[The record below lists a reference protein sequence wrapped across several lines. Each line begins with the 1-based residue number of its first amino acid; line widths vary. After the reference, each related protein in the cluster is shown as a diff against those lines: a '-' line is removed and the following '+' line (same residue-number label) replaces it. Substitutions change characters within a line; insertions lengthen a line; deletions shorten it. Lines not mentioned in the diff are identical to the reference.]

1 MEWDKLQNILRK
13 LNWVV
18 LLILSSFGY
27 FVMSPFWT
35 AGVVIGGLIA
45 IANFGV
51 LQHTVRRAF
60 SPEGIHQGAR
70 FSIVGKYYLRLLAL
84 GVIIYVLITRGWIDP
99 VGLVVGLS
107 TVMVSIIGVAIHMV
121 LRIGTKEAI

>member
-1 MEWDKLQNILRK
+1 MEWERLQHKLRK

-18 LLILSSFGY
+18 LLLLSSLGY
-27 FVMSPFWT
+27 SFMSPFWT
-35 AGVVIGGLIA
+35 AGVVLGGLVA
-45 IANFGV
+45 IANFSV

-70 FSIVGKYYLRLLAL
+70 LSIVGKYYLRLLAL
-84 GVIIYVLITRGWIDP
+84 GVILYGLITRGWIDP

-107 TVMVSIIGVAIHMV
+107 TVMVSVIGVAVHMA
-121 LRIGTKEAI
+121 LRTRTKEAI

>member
-1 MEWDKLQNILRK
+1 MEWERLQHKLQK

-18 LLILSSFGY
+18 LLILSLSGY
-27 FVMSPFWT
+27 FLLSPFWT
-35 AGVVIGGLIA
+35 AGVVFGGLVA
-45 IANFGV
+45 IANFSV

-60 SPEGIHQGAR
+60 SPEAVHQGAR

-84 GVIIYVLITRGWIDP
+84 GAVIYGLITRGWIDP

-107 TVMVSIIGVAIHMV
+107 TVVVSIIGVAIHLAV
-121 LRIGTKEAI
+121 RTRTREAI

>member
-1 MEWDKLQNILRK
+1 MEWQRFHNVLRT

-18 LLILSSFGY
+18 LLCFSLVSY
-27 FVMSPFWT
+27 FSMSPFWT
-35 AGVVIGGLIA
+35 TGVLLGGLIA
-45 IANFGV
+45 IGNFTV

-84 GVIIYVLITRGWIDP
+84 GVILCVLISEGWIDP
-99 VGLVVGLS
+99 LGLAVGLS
-107 TVMVSIIGVAIHMV
+107 TVVLSIVGLGISLA
-121 LRIGTKEAI
+121 LRVRTKETI

>member
-1 MEWDKLQNILRK
+1 MEWEKLQNILRR

-35 AGVVIGGLIA
+35 AGVVFGGLIA

-60 SPEGIHQGAR
+60 SPEGMHQGSR
-70 FSIVGKYYLRLLAL
+70 FSIMGKSSLRLLAL

-107 TVMVSIIGVAIHMV
+107 TVMVSIIGVAIHML

>member
-1 MEWDKLQNILRK
+1 MEWEKLQNILRK

-107 TVMVSIIGVAIHMV
+107 TVMVSIIGVAIHML

>member
-1 MEWDKLQNILRK
+1 MEWDNLQNILRK
-13 LNWVV
+13 LNWLV

-27 FVMSPFWT
+27 FIMSPFWT
-35 AGVVIGGLIA
+35 AGVLFGGLLA
-45 IANFGV
+45 IANFNV

-70 FSIVGKYYLRLLAL
+70 FSIVGKYYLRFLAL
-84 GVIIYVLITRGWIDP
+84 GVILYGLITRGWIDP

-107 TVMVSIIGVAIHMV
+107 TVMVSIIGLAIHVV
-121 LRIGTKEAI
+121 LRTRTKEAI

>member
-1 MEWDKLQNILRK
+1 MEWEKLQNTLRR

-35 AGVVIGGLIA
+35 AGVVFGGLIA

-70 FSIVGKYYLRLLAL
+70 FSIMGKSSLRLLAL

-107 TVMVSIIGVAIHMV
+107 TVMVSIIGVAIHML

>member
-1 MEWDKLQNILRK
+1 MEWEKLQNILRK
-13 LNWVV
+13 LNWIV
-18 LLILSSFGY
+18 LLILASFGV
-27 FVMSPFWT
+27 FIMSPFWA
-35 AGVVIGGLIA
+35 AGVIFGGLIA
-45 IANFGV
+45 IANFSV

-70 FSIVGKYYLRLLAL
+70 VSIVGKYYLRLLAL
-84 GVIIYVLITRGWIDP
+84 GVILYGLITRGWIDP

-121 LRIGTKEAI
+121 LRARTKEAI

>member
-1 MEWDKLQNILRK
+1 MEWEKLQNILRK

-18 LLILSSFGY
+18 LLILSLFGY
-27 FVMSPFWT
+27 IIMSPFWT
-35 AGVVIGGLIA
+35 AGVVFGGLVA
-45 IANFGV
+45 IANFSV

-70 FSIVGKYYLRLLAL
+70 FSIVGKYYLRLFAL
-84 GVIIYVLITRGWIDP
+84 GLVIYGLITRGWIDP

-107 TVMVSIIGVAIHMV
+107 TVMVSIIGVAIHMA
-121 LRIGTKEAI
+121 LRTRTKEAI

>member
-1 MEWDKLQNILRK
+1 MEWEKLQNILRRV
-13 LNWVV
+13 NWVV

-35 AGVVIGGLIA
+35 AGVVFGGLIA

-70 FSIVGKYYLRLLAL
+70 FSIMGKSSLRLLAL

-107 TVMVSIIGVAIHMV
+107 TVMVSIIGVAIHML